1 MKVPGDNSRQFVPN
15 EPELRESEARFTLAF
30 ENAPIGMGLIAP
42 SGALL
47 KVNRAY
53 CEMLGYSKEE
63 LLKKTISDITYPEDV
78 ESCIAYYHRMLA
90 GENLDGRMQKRYC
103 SNSGSII
110 AAQLNIS
117 LLRDPH
123 GVPLYFIV
131 QVEDVTERKRT
142 ENELRNYQDHLESLV
157 EKRTAALSAVNAEL
171 KAVNNQMATLNK
183 TLKHKTQELEATNQE
198 LEAFSYSVSHDL
210 RAPVRSIAS
219 FSGILAQE
227 YAGAFDVTGQDYL
240 NRIINNASKM
250 NQLIDDL
257 LEFSRVSR
265 AAKLLTPVNLSNIV
279 QEAANEL
286 SAANPQREIELRI
299 KPEITVQGD
308 KSLLKILAAN
318 LLNNAW
324 KFTSKNKVASI
335 EFNSIRQK
343 GQTVYY
349 IRDNGVGFDMAY
361 VKKLFIPFQ
370 RLHTNKEFPGTGIGL
385 AIVARIARRHGGEVW
400 AEGTVNQGAT
410 FFFTLGERS
419 G

>member
-1 MKVPGDNSRQFVPN
+1 MKVSDDNSRRLLEIEN
-15 EPELRESEARFTLAF
+15 ALLESEDRFFSAF
-30 ENAPIGMGLIAP
+30 ENAPIGMGLISP

-63 LLKKTISDITYPEDV
+63 LLKKTVADITFPEDI
-78 ESCIAYYHRMLA
+78 EYSLDYYHRMIA
-90 GENLDGRMQKRYC
+90 GESLDGHMQKRY
-103 SNSGSII
+103 SSSSGSLIQ
-110 AAQLNIS
+110 AQLSIS
-117 LLRDPH
+117 LVRNSTGD
-123 GVPLYFIV
+123 PLYFIV
-131 QVEDVTERKRT
+131 QVEDVTERKHT
-142 ENELRNYQDHLESLV
+142 ENELRNYQDHLELLV
-157 EKRTAALSAVNAEL
+157 AKRTAALSAVNAEL
-171 KAVNNQMATLNK
+171 TAVNSQMAALNK
-183 TLKHKTQELEATNQE
+183 TLKHKTQELEETNQE

-227 YAGAFDVTGQDYL
+227 YAGAFDSTGLDYL
-240 NRIINNASKM
+240 NRVINNASKM

-265 AAKLLTPVNLSNIV
+265 AAKLLTTVNLSNIV
-279 QEAANEL
+279 QETADEL
-286 SAANPQREIELRI
+286 IAANPQREIELRI
-299 KPEITVQGD
+299 KPEVTVQGD
-308 KSLLKILAAN
+308 KSLLKILVTN

-343 GQTVYY
+343 GQTVFY

-370 RLHTNKEFPGTGIGL
+370 RLHTTKEFPGTGIGL
-385 AIVARIARRHGGEVW
+385 AIVARIARRHGGKVW
-400 AEGTVNQGAT
+400 AEGTVDQGAT
-410 FFFTLGERS
+410 IFFTLGERS